1 MKNIIKITTTLS
13 FLLLVTFEA
22 TAQVDKFA
30 KIGSRVS
37 FASENESWI
46 KISVPFNLLS
56 NPRLEAA
63 NGRRPTTI
71 ESAFNPEYI
80 NDVKVKL
87 YVCFTNEFKKK
98 ILRGSS
104 FLDSQYYQ
112 YYSAE
117 QTFETVKL
125 DRNTKYANF
134 LFPAAIAER
143 DGFGGSYVNPTGYV
157 IEISIEGQQLEISN
171 STMFEKYRDES
182 TLLKFKQQA
191 VTNSAS
197 NQNIMVPAHQVYP
210 SYFLKDAYLKTD
222 Y

>member
-13 FLLLVTFEA
+13 YLLLVTFEA

-37 FASENESWI
+37 FTSENESWI
-46 KISVPFNLLS
+46 KISVPFNLLT

-143 DGFGGSYVNPTGYV
+143 DGFGGGYVNPTGYV

-171 STMFEKYRDES
+171 SIMFEKYRDES

>member
-13 FLLLVTFEA
+13 FLLLVSFEA

-30 KIGSRVS
+30 KIGSRVI
-37 FASENESWI
+37 FAIENESWI
-46 KISVPFNLLS
+46 RISVPFNLLT
-56 NPRLEAA
+56 NPKLEAA
-63 NGRRPTTI
+63 NGRRPTTV

-87 YVCFTNEFKKK
+87 FVCFTNEFKKK

-104 FLDSQYYQ
+104 FLDSQFYQ

-197 NQNIMVPAHQVYP
+197 NQNILVPAHQVYP
-210 SYFLKDAYLKTD
+210 SYFLKDTYLKID

>member
-13 FLLLVTFEA
+13 FLLLVSFEA

-56 NPRLEAA
+56 NPRFEAA

-87 YVCFTNEFKKK
+87 FVCFTNEFKKK

-104 FLDSQYYQ
+104 FLDSQFYQ